1 MFLHIMA
8 KATEYTYY
16 TDMQRLIS
24 VADQTACPGFN
35 LNITSILQKFTGK
48 QILWDY
54 RVNNCYKF
62 YATSIKSC

>member
-48 QILWDY
+48 QIL
-54 RVNNCYKF
+54 
-62 YATSIKSC
+62 